1 MKKLIFS
8 ILTTIASTIVSYAQ
22 NPADLLKTPAVAET
36 QNVQSEL
43 AEFPEEALTKSMMAS
58 LSKQG
63 KSLGVINNDGS
74 IYVIGA
80 ATTTRPSNMSGFIN
94 SRNNAYAIAEL
105 TAKMNLLRMAG
116 ESITSGRG
124 FQMLE
129 DIVEGEDPDAKKT
142 ATMLDKVAK
151 IADKSLDM
159 ALSELGVS
167 EAEIASMN
175 EPQKKAAYQQEFK
188 QSVRSLVAGMVQGCS
203 VVRIAEGES
212 GGDDYQVAVCIK
224 YSPEFQSMAAAMKS
238 GRISSVPAGAA
249 KNSRDKIMQMS
260 ANELVYK
267 LGTWITYDN
276 NGKMVVYGFGQQEVR
291 ETGSRQSAAIS
302 RASSQARLQAINNVK
317 NFVAEDLVAEES
329 QSSVEKLKE
338 YADGT
343 NAYFSR
349 QKWQQAVAA
358 KETTLNVATEQV
370 RTWRAIHPVSN
381 TMVVGYVVAW
391 TVDNAVRAGQLKQQL
406 ENNANTNNPTSA
418 TVVPRQQTTKGQIV
432 ITGVDEDL

>member
-1 MKKLIFS
+1 MKKFFYTSL
-8 ILTTIASTIVSYAQ
+8 LMLVSHMTLVAQ

-43 AEFPEEALTKSMMAS
+43 LEFPEEALTKSMMSS

-63 KSLGVINNDGS
+63 KSLGVINSDGS
-74 IYVIGA
+74 IYIVGA
-80 ATTTRPSNMSGFIN
+80 ATTARPSNMSGFIN

-129 DIVEGEDPDAKKT
+129 DIIEGEDPDAKKT
-142 ATMLDKVAK
+142 ATMLDKAVK
-151 IADKSLDM
+151 IADKSLDK

-167 EAEIASMN
+167 ESEIASMN
-175 EPQKKAAYQQEFK
+175 ESQKKAAYQQEFN
-188 QSVRSLVAGMVQGCS
+188 QTIRSLVAGMVHGCS

-212 GGDDYQVAVCIK
+212 GGDDYQVAVCVK
-224 YSPEFQSMAAAMKS
+224 YSPEFQSMAAAMKN
-238 GRISSVPAGAA
+238 GLISSVPVGAA
-249 KNSRDKIMQMS
+249 KNSREKIMEMS
-260 ANELVYK
+260 ATDLIYK

-302 RASSQARLQAINNVK
+302 RASSQARLQAISNIK
-317 NFVAEDLVAEES
+317 NFVAEDLVAKES

-343 NAYFSR
+343 NAYFSQ
-349 QKWQQAVAA
+349 QKWQQAVTA
-358 KETTLNVATEQV
+358 KETTLNISTEQV
-370 RTWRAIHPVSN
+370 RTWRANHPISN
-381 TMVVGYVVAW
+381 TMVVGFVVAW
-391 TVDNAVRAGQLKQQL
+391 TVDNTIRAGQLKQQL
-406 ENNANTNNPTSA
+406 NNNLNTSGAQTISS
-418 TVVPRQQTTKGQIV
+418 PRQQTTKGQIV
-432 ITGVDEDL
+432 ITGSDEDL